1 MKTKRPRLTAIDRVA
16 IEAGLSAKET
26 PYAIAGR
33 LGKNV
38 RSITREI
45 LKRLIRVDKH
55 GLKGGHVNRCIH
67 SESCGRRGICADCH
81 WNGSSPC
88 ARCGRCNKV
97 CNAFVE
103 KLCTKLRRS
112 PYVCNGCDE
121 QHCCALSKKYYR
133 ADKAEK
139 NYREL
144 LVESRKGANITEEE
158 VARFDV
164 LLKDLTDKGQS
175 LHAIM
180 VNNPE
185 LFPFCEK
192 TLYRLVNGQVLSV
205 KRGDLPRACK
215 LKPRRSKPQECK
227 IDKLCRVG
235 RTYADYK
242 EFLAANP
249 GTKVVEM
256 DTVEGTKGGKVLLT
270 LIFMPFDFM
279 VAILLKDKTSMSVT
293 QAFEDMFLRIRK
305 WCAFDE
311 EETLRL
317 FRSLF
322 PVILTDRGTEF
333 SNPGAIER
341 ADDASMRTRLFYCD
355 AGAAFQKPHVERN
368 HENIR
373 KVLPKG
379 NTYFEATS
387 FDNLEQK
394 DMSLLMSHVNSYPR
408 KSNSDETPFDMFA
421 REHGERFMEEVFGI
435 VRIEPNEVTLKPCL
449 LGIETKLK
457 KLS

>member
-16 IEAGLSAKET
+16 IEAGLNAKET
-26 PYAIAGR
+26 PYAIAAK
-33 LGKNV
+33 LGKSV

-55 GLKGGHVNRCIH
+55 GLKGGCVNRCIH
-67 SESCGRRGICADCH
+67 AESCEKRGICIICH
-81 WNGSSPC
+81 WNGSALC

-97 CNAFVE
+97 CKAFTE
-103 KLCTKLRRS
+103 KLCSKLRRS
-112 PYVCNGCDE
+112 PYVCNGCTE
-121 QHCCALSKKYYR
+121 QRWCALSKKYYH
-133 ADKAEK
+133 ADAAEK
-139 NYREL
+139 NYRTL

-158 VARFDV
+158 VARFNV
-164 LLKDLTDKGQS
+164 LLKELTDKGQS

-185 LFPFCEK
+185 MFSFCEK
-192 TLYRLVNGQVLSV
+192 TLYRLVNGQVLLV

-215 LKPRRSKPQECK
+215 LKPRKSKPQECK

-242 EFLAANP
+242 EFLVSNP
-249 GTKVVEM
+249 GTNVVEM

-279 VAILLKDKTSMSVT
+279 VAILLKDKTSRSVT
-293 QAFEDMFLRIRK
+293 QAIDDIFYNIGK
-305 WCAFDE
+305 WCAFDDA
-311 EETLRL
+311 ETFKL
-317 FRSLF
+317 FKSLF

-333 SNPGAIER
+333 SNPRLIER
-341 ADDASMRTRLFYCD
+341 ADEASMRTRIFYCD

-368 HENIR
+368 HENLR

-379 NTYFEATS
+379 NAYFEATT

-394 DMSLLMSHVNSYPR
+394 DISLMMSHVNSYPR

-421 REHGERFMEEVFGI
+421 REHGERFIKEVFGI
-435 VRIEPNEVTLKPCL
+435 VRIEPNDVTLKPSL
-449 LGIETKLK
+449 LGLEIKLK